1 MPRHAIIL
9 ALMLVLLVGCGQES
23 PQETLTSELQAVK
36 SNTALA
42 EMVARNLA
50 RGAVPQAY
58 AKNAIESAKTNLE
71 GSVQTLSEL
80 PLVSNP
86 ASQDKSLLPH
96 LQAIQ
101 RDTDSLLH
109 VVESGDLSSL
119 TTLADDLAKEG
130 QSIEEIARGMGIE
143 Q

>member
-1 MPRHAIIL
+1 MPKYAIIL
-9 ALMLVLLVGCGQES
+9 ALMLVLLVGCGQQS
-23 PQETLTSELQAVK
+23 PQETLTSELEAVK

-71 GSVQTLSEL
+71 GSVQALSEL
-80 PLVSNP
+80 PQVSNP

-96 LQAIQ
+96 LQAVQ

-119 TTLADDLAKEG
+119 TKLADDLAKEE